1 MDGVGVEGVPVQCA
15 VGVRR
20 GGRAVVVAVQGAE
33 GDRAAV
39 VGVVAVAPG
48 VARGRVEAVE
58 HGLAAEV
65 EDERVGVTLDVVP
78 RIRVVPAQG
87 GSDTVPWW
95 SVDDVLVVAG
105 RGCVRVRSARRRFP
119 VVDVGLVHPV
129 PVEVRRQVDRSS
141 VSGSRLSAM
150 TGVVALT
157 GTRWRV
163 HLILGIA

>member
-1 MDGVGVEGVPVQCA
+1 MGVEGVPVQCA

-20 GGRAVVVAVQGAE
+20 AGRAVVVAVQGAE

-48 VARGRVEAVE
+48 VARGRVEAVD

-65 EDERVGVTLDVVP
+65 EDERVGVTLDVGP

-95 SVDDVLVVAG
+95 RIDYVLVVAL
-105 RGCVRVRSARRRFP
+105 RGCVRVRVARRRFP

-129 PVEVRRQVDRSS
+129 PVEVPRQVDRSG
-141 VSGSRLSAM
+141 VSGPRISAM